1 MSFLD
6 PDAADAAASSAY
18 TPASTK
24 PPLRKLALNWSGE
37 DLRFEG
43 GPEGTPAAVVD
54 SRGKAGPSPTD
65 HLLLAFAGCMGV
77 DLVDILKKSRVPL
90 EQLQVD
96 VVGRRAPDPPRRF
109 TSIVMTFRLSGPRSA
124 DRPKVERALSLSRE
138 TYCSVLHTLRSDL
151 DITLEIRL
159 D

>member
-6 PDAADAAASSAY
+6 PGAASAAPDC

-24 PPLRKLALNWSGE
+24 PPLRKLILNWSGE

-43 GPEGTPAAVVD
+43 GPEGTPASIVD

-77 DLVDILKKSRVPL
+77 DLIDILKKSRVPV

-96 VVGRRAPDPPRRF
+96 VLGHRAPDPPRRF
-109 TSIVMTFRLSGPRSA
+109 TSIVMTFRLSGPSSA
-124 DRPKVERALSLSRE
+124 DRPKVERAVNLSRE
-138 TYCSVLHTLRSDL
+138 TYCSVLHTLRPDL
-151 DITLEIRL
+151 DITLEICL

>member
-6 PDAADAAASSAY
+6 PGAASAAPDC
-18 TPASTK
+18 TPASNK
-24 PPLRKLALNWSGE
+24 PPLRKLILNWSGE

-43 GPEGTPAAVVD
+43 GPEGTPASILD
-54 SRGKAGPSPTD
+54 STGKAGPSPTD

-77 DLVDILKKSRVPL
+77 DLIDILKKSRVPV
-90 EQLQVD
+90 EQLRVD
-96 VVGRRAPDPPRRF
+96 VLGHRAPDPPRRF
-109 TSIVMTFRLSGPRSA
+109 TSIVMTFRLSGPTSA
-124 DRPKVERALSLSRE
+124 DHRKVERAVNLSRE

-151 DITLEIRL
+151 DITLEICL